1 MNKKCVVLVVPFDGY
16 QQDEYE
22 LTRKTLEA
30 AGISV
35 KVASNKK
42 GAAIAKDGSSC
53 LIDLSI
59 EQLEETPCDGVFLI
73 GGPGALENL
82 NSLKMHH
89 ILKNLFKKDIVIGA
103 ICISP
108 RILAQ
113 AGILKNKKATGW
125 NDDGKLDEIFKQHQ
139 VKKADAKV
147 VIDTNIITA
156 EGPAAAQEFAETIV
170 KKLIK

>member
-22 LTRKTLEA
+22 ITRKTIEA
-30 AGISV
+30 AGIEV

-42 GAAIAKDGSSC
+42 GAAIAKDGSTC

-89 ILKNLFKKDIVIGA
+89 ILKNLFKKEIIIGA

-125 NDDGKLDEIFKQHQ
+125 NEDGKLDEIFQQNQ
-139 VKKADAKV
+139 VTKIDKNTVADGA
-147 VIDTNIITA
+147 IITA
-156 EGPAAAQEFAETIV
+156 NGPAAAQEFAETIV
-170 KKLIK
+170 KKLTK